1 MIILSAFSSCGD
13 KDIAP
18 HPYEA
23 LTKEYFDSLADDA
36 FRTNSQIIRDNI
48 IKIAKKD
55 ADGTAAAVLGLANGV
70 LSPERIIRAF
80 PLLQQLFSG

>member
-55 ADGTAAAVLGLANGV
+55 ADGTAAERHTRAHYSRFSTSTAAFFWIDRHGV
-70 LSPERIIRAF
+70 
-80 PLLQQLFSG
+80 